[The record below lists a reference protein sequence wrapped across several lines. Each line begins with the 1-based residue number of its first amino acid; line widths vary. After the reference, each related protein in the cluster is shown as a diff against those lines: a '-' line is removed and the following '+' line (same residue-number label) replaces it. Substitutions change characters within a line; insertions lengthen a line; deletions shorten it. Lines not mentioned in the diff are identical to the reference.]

1 MGLVWGL
8 RWRGAERTG
17 RLTECRVSN
26 LRHIE
31 GHGAYPYIP
40 FKSNTTGKGS
50 PMWTR
55 LYGHFLLNEE
65 SWKAHYHQRSNVET
79 AFSMVKGKFGDSVRA
94 KSDAGQVNEIL

>member
-1 MGLVWGL
+1 MA
-8 RWRGAERTG
+8 RAERTG